1 MVRIPV
7 IVEPVD
13 VPVPL
18 AIVPVE
24 VQHVTVAVRVAQ
36 KCIACHPFHCP
47 LIILGAVCGGST
59 VFGIIMP

>member
-18 AIVPVE
+18 VAIPVE
-24 VQHVTVAVRVAQ
+24 VQDVAVTVRVA
-36 KCIACHPFHCP
+36 
-47 LIILGAVCGGST
+47 LESYN
-59 VFGIIMP
+59 MPSVSLLLDCS

>member
-18 AIVPVE
+18 VAIPVE
-24 VQHVTVAVRVAQ
+24 VQDVAVTVRVAQ
-36 KCIACHPFHCP
+36 KCIACRPFHCS
-47 LIILGAVCGGST
+47 LIVLEAVRGGSA